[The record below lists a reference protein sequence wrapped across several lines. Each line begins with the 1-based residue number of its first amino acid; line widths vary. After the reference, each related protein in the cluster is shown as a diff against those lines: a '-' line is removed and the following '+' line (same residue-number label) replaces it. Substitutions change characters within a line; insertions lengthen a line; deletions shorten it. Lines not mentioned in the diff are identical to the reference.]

1 MPDVRRWTDASGD
14 APREL
19 AELLSAGRARL
30 GAGSEVAELAQRLS
44 AALGPLSGLPEGDAL
59 DTPSVSPVRESAA
72 LGSDLLPAAGG
83 AVARGALQG
92 RGIVRLA
99 SWALGG
105 VGAGAALWLVVG
117 SLSSSPSTPPPSPT
131 GLELDPSAHGVA
143 PSVPPPPPSIP
154 APVTHEVADAAP
166 AADPPPTVAAERP
179 SAAQRRARAPRAV
192 TAPKPSEAALL
203 QRAQAAL
210 QRDPA
215 EALALTRRHQA
226 SFPRGVLAQE
236 REVIAIEAL
245 QRLGRHDA
253 AQTRASAF
261 ERRYRGSVHQPR
273 LSGGSDTPA
282 PSRGG
287 LNTPE

>member
-30 GAGSEVAELAQRLS
+30 GAGSEVAELARRLS
-44 AALGPLSGLPEGDAL
+44 AVLGPASGLPGGDAPAA
-59 DTPSVSPVRESAA
+59 PSVSPEPAPA
-72 LGSDLLPAAGG
+72 PLGSDLLPAAGG

-99 SWALGG
+99 SWAIGG

-117 SLSSSPSTPPPSPT
+117 SLSSAPSAPPPSPT
-131 GLELDPSAHGVA
+131 GPELDPSAHDVT
-143 PSVPPPPPSIP
+143 SVPPPPPSIP
-154 APVTHEVADAAP
+154 APVTHDVADAAP
-166 AADPPPTVAAERP
+166 AADALPTPAAERP
-179 SAAQRRARAPRAV
+179 SAARRRARAPRAAI
-192 TAPKPSEAALL
+192 APKPNEAALL
-203 QRAQAAL
+203 QKAQSAL

-226 SFPRGVLAQE
+226 SFPQGVLTQE

-245 QRLGRHDA
+245 ERLGRHDA
-253 AQTRASAF
+253 AKKRASAF

-287 LNTPE
+287 LDTPE